1 MKQIQLFNQFTEVE
15 LEILRKATDVLNLYF
30 NGTTKPK
37 SKRPNR
43 VVHRT
48 TQLFLDD
55 VKSVYGNVWVYR
67 QDPIFLDI
75 LHKHRKSD
83 VSTLIKKYVELNR
96 IEVVRNN
103 NKNQN
108 IIKFRFL

>member
-1 MKQIQLFNQFTEVE
+1 M
-15 LEILRKATDVLNLYF
+15 EILRKATDVLNLYF

-67 QDPIFLDI
+67 QDPVFLDI